1 MKKITYLIILLIFL
15 IPIVR
20 AAPPPMPVGV
30 AGMVTIDGVPT
41 NEVEVV
47 VQNLNTGETIQTHT
61 RKAQDENG
69 WYVCAVG
76 GKDGDT
82 IRATVNYNGQ
92 SYSREITVDLNRTT
106 HYINF
111 TISSH
116 TSSSSSPREYSP
128 PSANFIWSPDQPKVN
143 EIVTFVDMSSD
154 PDGDIVSTYWEIAGH
169 NFTGHGVQYTFP
181 ESGNFTI
188 SLVVMDAKGYI
199 DACQKTIYVAPSDS
213 PSSEPP
219 SSVNETFTSNQTEKT
234 NITLFIEVKDKNGN
248 PLPHAKVE
256 IYQNNTL
263 VQTAYTNE
271 DGTATVEIQPG
282 SYKIKTS
289 YASQIETKRMSF
301 VNDGR
306 VTFLFSHEE
315 QTRTKS
321 FNWWWIIIPLVVI
334 AIVVILILRGRRPW
348 WI

>member
-1 MKKITYLIILLIFL
+1 MRKIVYIILLAIILQF
-15 IPIVR
+15 PF
-20 AAPPPMPVGV
+20 AKSAWMSMPVGI
-30 AGMVTIDGVPT
+30 AGRVIIDGVPR
-41 NEVEVV
+41 NGIEVV
-47 VQNLNTGETIQTHT
+47 VQNLNTGESIQTYT
-61 RKAQDENG
+61 RQAQSEDG

-111 TISSH
+111 TI
-116 TSSSSSPREYSP
+116 TSSP
-128 PSANFIWSPDQPKVN
+128 PSANFVWTPENPKVN
-143 EIVTFVDMSSD
+143 ETITFIDLSSD
-154 PDGDIVSTYWEIAGH
+154 PDGDITSVNWRIEGS
-169 NFTGHGVQYTFP
+169 NFTGHTVQYSFTK
-181 ESGNFTI
+181 SGNFSV
-188 SLVVMDAKGYI
+188 SLIVMDSNGYI
-199 DACQKTIYVAPSDS
+199 DICQKTIYVS
-213 PSSEPP
+213 PEINSEPP
-219 SSVNETFTSNQTEKT
+219 SNTDETSTNQTEKT

-271 DGTATVEIQPG
+271 DGTATVEIRPG

-321 FNWWWIIIPLVVI
+321 FNWWWIIIPLVIV
-334 AIVVILILRGRRPW
+334 AIVMVLILRGRRPW
-348 WI
+348 WM